1 LVEMETSPR
10 ALRRWRLEVPVLA
23 LASLVGDCGAP
34 PEIEAVRI
42 GPPELRLGSAAE
54 LENYFSSLGY
64 TREALRAGA
73 DEIPRVRIAAY
84 PRGWSHGANTSRK
97 KSLFFRTLL
106 PLVLEVN
113 ERILASRER
122 LIALLEESPPSE
134 PLSRS
139 TGHWL
144 GALGARYELWGP
156 DRAAQLDR
164 LTPYE
169 RGELLLRVDAVPV
182 SLALGQ
188 AAYESGYASSRAAFE
203 ANALFGQWHWGRGL
217 RPARP
222 REALGDY
229 RIASFGSPLAAVEAY
244 AFNLNTHRAY
254 REFRQLRACQ
264 RSGGAAELDGLELA
278 GAMTRYAESGDDY
291 VETLRGLIRRN
302 RLRRYDGLRLAGGEP
317 VRLVPEWSGPP
328 PQPPVAARLPSEARN
343 ASARSTDSSTENP
356 ERVGT

>member
-1 LVEMETSPR
+1 MEKNPR
-10 ALRRWRLEVPVLA
+10 ALRRWRLEVPILA
-23 LASLVGDCGAP
+23 LASLVGDCGAS
-34 PEIEAVRI
+34 PEIEPVRL
-42 GPPELRLGSAAE
+42 GPPELRLGSADE
-54 LENYFSSLGY
+54 LESYFASLGY
-64 TREALRAGA
+64 TREALRTGA
-73 DEIPRVRIAAY
+73 DEVPRVRISAY
-84 PRGWSHGANTSRK
+84 PRGWSHGADTSRK

-113 ERILASRER
+113 EGILASREQ
-122 LIALLEESPPSE
+122 LIALLDESPPGE
-134 PLSRS
+134 RLSHS

-144 GALGARYELWGP
+144 GALGTRYDLWGP
-156 DRAAQLDR
+156 ERAARLDR

-169 RGELLLRVDAVPV
+169 HRELLLRVDAVPV

-188 AAYESGYASSRAAFE
+188 AAYESGYGSSRGAFE

-222 REALGDY
+222 RRALGDY

-264 RSGGAAELDGLELA
+264 RTGGAAELDGLELA

-291 VETLRGLIRRN
+291 VDTLRGLIRRN
-302 RLRRYDGLRLAGGEP
+302 RLGRYDGLRLAGGEP
-317 VRLVPEWSGPP
+317 VRLVPEWKGPP
-328 PQPPVAARLPSEARN
+328 PQPTEATRLLSEARN

>member
-1 LVEMETSPR
+1 
-10 ALRRWRLEVPVLA
+10 VLA

-34 PEIEAVRI
+34 PEIEPVRAR
-42 GPPELRLGSAAE
+42 PPELRLESADE
-54 LENYFSSLGY
+54 LESYFASLGY

-73 DEIPRVRIAAY
+73 DEVPRVRIAAY
-84 PRGWSHGANTSRK
+84 PRGWSHGAETSRK

-113 ERILASRER
+113 ERILASREQ
-122 LIALLEESPPSE
+122 LVAVLEECPPGE
-134 PLSRS
+134 PLPRS
-139 TGHWL
+139 AGHWL
-144 GALGARYELWGP
+144 GALGARYELWAP
-156 DRAAQLDR
+156 ERAVRIDR

-169 RGELLLRVDAVPV
+169 RRELLLRVDAVPV

-203 ANALFGQWHWGRGL
+203 GNALFGQWHWGRGL

-254 REFRQLRACQ
+254 REFRQLRAEQ
-264 RSGGAAELDGLELA
+264 RLEETGQLDGLELA

-317 VRLVPEWSGPP
+317 IRLVAEWSGPP
-328 PQPPVAARLPSEARN
+328 PQPSEAASLLSEARN
-343 ASARSTDSSTENP
+343 ASSRSTDSNTENP
-356 ERVGT
+356 ARVGM